1 MARGTGFPRGEVV
14 LSLTRNPSA
23 ALHDDYSHGIVIDYV
38 SISITLYQEIAAIT
52 IRRAYISALSRNS
65 GFRDHA
71 DALYYEFMSDNLPT
85 SESAS

>member
-23 ALHDDYSHGIVIDYV
+23 ALHDYSHGIVIDYV
-38 SISITLYQEIAAIT
+38 SISITLYQEITAIT
-52 IRRAYISALSRNS
+52 IRRAYISALRRES
-65 GFRDHA
+65 GLRDHA
-71 DALYYEFMSDNLPT
+71 DALYHGFMSDNLPT